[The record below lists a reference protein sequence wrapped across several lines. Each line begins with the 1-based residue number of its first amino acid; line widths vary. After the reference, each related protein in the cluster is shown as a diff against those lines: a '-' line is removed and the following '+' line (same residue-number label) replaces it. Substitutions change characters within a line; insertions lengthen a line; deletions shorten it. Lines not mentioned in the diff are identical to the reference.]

1 MCQPASLISQPA
13 TLTACARGAEHE
25 RYIFRGMTQGGGG
38 ARTREKVAGRVRTVA
53 RNAKQASL
61 SSTVGR
67 SAWRDGREVVN
78 QLPERSWTT
87 SYSLAVLLFHTTLFS
102 AMPSLS
108 ELVVNVD
115 RAVAYH

>member
-87 SYSLAVLLFHTTLFS
+87 SYVPLLAATES
-102 AMPSLS
+102 GWYGAPIYISNSRAAPS
-108 ELVVNVD
+108 
-115 RAVAYH
+115 

>member
-1 MCQPASLISQPA
+1 
-13 TLTACARGAEHE
+13 
-25 RYIFRGMTQGGGG
+25 MTQGGGG

-87 SYSLAVLLFHTTLFS
+87 SYVPLLAATESGWYYYLSSICTVHMLL
-102 AMPSLS
+102 
-108 ELVVNVD
+108 
-115 RAVAYH
+115 R

>member
-1 MCQPASLISQPA
+1 
-13 TLTACARGAEHE
+13 
-25 RYIFRGMTQGGGG
+25 MTQGGGG

-87 SYSLAVLLFHTTLFS
+87 SYVPLLAATESGWYSRTNYHDIALN
-102 AMPSLS
+102 PLS
-108 ELVVNVD
+108 D
-115 RAVAYH
+115 PAGS